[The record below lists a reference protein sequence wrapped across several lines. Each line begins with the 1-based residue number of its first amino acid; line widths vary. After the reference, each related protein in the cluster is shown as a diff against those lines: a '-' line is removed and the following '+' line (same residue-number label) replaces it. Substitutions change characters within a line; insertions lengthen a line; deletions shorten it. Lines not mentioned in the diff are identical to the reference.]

1 MINQKRL
8 TEEFLELTSIP
19 SLSRQEGKVAR
30 RLESILK
37 GMGASIEVDGA
48 GERIGGDT
56 GNILARFPGNTPGAP
71 AFLLSGHM
79 DTVGPAAHVRTIVE
93 GDIIHTDHTSV
104 LGGDDKA
111 GLVAILEAIRVLRE
125 RALPHGDLEV
135 VITICEESGLLGAKH
150 FDTAVLRARRG
161 LVLDV
166 DGVNELVTRAPAANR
181 LSFTVHGLEAH
192 AGICPE
198 RGISAVQVAS
208 EAIAGMRLGRVDA
221 ETTANLGVLQGGLAT
236 NIVPSQVVVRGETRS
251 LSEAK
256 LAAQTEH
263 MRTRFEEAAARHAVT
278 LEGREH
284 RARVDIT
291 GRAPVRAPQHCRRR
305 HHRAPGRGSG
315 PRAGAGVPDAIHRGR
330 IRRQRVHHPRDRGGQ
345 SRVRDAGH
353 PYRQRVGGRE
363 GPRRHR
369 RAGAG
374 DRPGKRTQRLTRR
387 IRAPSAN
394 WLTRRPCAILGYPA
408 VGGSFDQEAALH
420 A

>member
-8 TEEFLELTSIP
+8 TEEFLELTAIP
-19 SLSRQEGKVAR
+19 SLSRQEGQIAR

-37 GMGASIEVDGA
+37 GMGASVEVDDA
-48 GERIGGDT
+48 GEKVGGNT
-56 GNILARFPGNTPGAP
+56 GNLLARFTGTDADAAP
-71 AFLLSGHM
+71 LLLSGHM
-79 DTVGPAAHVRTIVE
+79 DTVGPASQVRTVIE

-125 RALPHGDLEV
+125 RRLPHGDLEV
-135 VITICEESGLLGAKH
+135 VITICEETGLLGAKH
-150 FDTAVLRARRG
+150 FDTTRLRARRG

-208 EAIAGMRLGRVDA
+208 EAIAGMRLGRVDD
-221 ETTANLGVLQGGLAT
+221 ETTANLGVIQGGLAT

-256 LAAQTEH
+256 LKAQTEH
-263 MRTRFEEAAARHAVT
+263 MRNRFEDAVARHAVT

-284 RARVDIT
+284 RARLEAKVERQYERLDIADGAT
-291 GRAPVRAPQHCRRR
+291 IVRLV
-305 HHRAPGRGSG
+305 
-315 PRAGAGVPDAIHRGR
+315 AGAAQALGRKCPTRSTGGGSDANVFMARGLEVANLACGMRDIHTVNEWVDVKDLVATAELVLET
-330 IRRQRVHHPRDRGGQ
+330 IRANARSADRSIGQSGTRGG
-345 SRVRDAGH
+345 
-353 PYRQRVGGRE
+353 
-363 GPRRHR
+363 
-369 RAGAG
+369 
-374 DRPGKRTQRLTRR
+374 
-387 IRAPSAN
+387 
-394 WLTRRPCAILGYPA
+394 
-408 VGGSFDQEAALH
+408 
-420 A
+420 

>member
-1 MINQKRL
+1 
-8 TEEFLELTSIP
+8 
-19 SLSRQEGKVAR
+19 
-30 RLESILK
+30 
-37 GMGASIEVDGA
+37 
-48 GERIGGDT
+48 
-56 GNILARFPGNTPGAP
+56 
-71 AFLLSGHM
+71 
-79 DTVGPAAHVRTIVE
+79 
-93 GDIIHTDHTSV
+93 V

-111 GLVAILEAIRVLRE
+111 GLVAIFEAIRVLRE

-150 FDTAVLRARRG
+150 FDTARLRARRG

-284 RARVDIT
+284 RARVDIQVERQYERLNIADDATIVRLVGEAARALGRVCPTRST
-291 GRAPVRAPQHCRRR
+291 G
-305 HHRAPGRGSG
+305 
-315 PRAGAGVPDAIHRGR
+315 
-330 IRRQRVHHPRDRGGQ
+330 
-345 SRVRDAGH
+345 
-353 PYRQRVGGRE
+353 
-363 GPRRHR
+363 
-369 RAGAG
+369 
-374 DRPGKRTQRLTRR
+374 
-387 IRAPSAN
+387 
-394 WLTRRPCAILGYPA
+394 
-408 VGGSFDQEAALH
+408 GGSDANVFITRGIEVANLACGMRDIHTVNEWVDVKDLVATAELVLETVQANARN

>member
-37 GMGASIEVDGA
+37 EMGASVEVDGA
-48 GERIGGDT
+48 GEKVGGDT
-56 GNILARFPGNTPGAP
+56 GNILARFSGNTPGAP

-111 GLVAILEAIRVLRE
+111 GLVAIFEAIRVLRE
-125 RALPHGDLEV
+125 KSIPHGDVEV

-150 FDTAVLRARRG
+150 FDARRLRARRG

-221 ETTANLGVLQGGLAT
+221 ETTANLGVIHGGLAT
-236 NIVPSQVVVRGETRS
+236 NIVPNQVVVRGETRS
-251 LSEAK
+251 LSEEK
-256 LAAQTEH
+256 LAAQTAH
-263 MRTRFEEAAARHAVT
+263 MRGRFEEAVARHAVT

-284 RARVDIT
+284 RARVDVQVERQYERLSIGDEATIVRLVGEAARVLGRVCPTKAT
-291 GRAPVRAPQHCRRR
+291 G
-305 HHRAPGRGSG
+305 
-315 PRAGAGVPDAIHRGR
+315 
-330 IRRQRVHHPRDRGGQ
+330 
-345 SRVRDAGH
+345 
-353 PYRQRVGGRE
+353 
-363 GPRRHR
+363 
-369 RAGAG
+369 
-374 DRPGKRTQRLTRR
+374 
-387 IRAPSAN
+387 
-394 WLTRRPCAILGYPA
+394 
-408 VGGSFDQEAALH
+408 GGSDANVFVTHGIEVANLACGMRDIHTVNEWVDVKDLVATAELVLETVKANARQGA
-420 A
+420 

>member
-19 SLSRQEGKVAR
+19 SLSRQEGKIAR

-37 GMGASIEVDGA
+37 EMGASVEVDGA
-48 GERIGGDT
+48 GEKVGGDT
-56 GNILARFPGNTPGAP
+56 GNILARFSGNTPGAP

-111 GLVAILEAIRVLRE
+111 GLVAIFEAIRVLRE
-125 RALPHGDLEV
+125 KSIPHGDVEV

-150 FDTAVLRARRG
+150 FDARRLRARRG

-221 ETTANLGVLQGGLAT
+221 ETTANLGVIHGGLAT
-236 NIVPSQVVVRGETRS
+236 NIVPNQVVVRGETRS
-251 LSEAK
+251 LSEEK
-256 LAAQTEH
+256 LAAQTAH
-263 MRTRFEEAAARHAVT
+263 MRGRFEEAVACHAVT

-284 RARVDIT
+284 RARVDIQVERQYERLSIGDEATIVRLVGEAARVLGRVCPTKAT
-291 GRAPVRAPQHCRRR
+291 G
-305 HHRAPGRGSG
+305 
-315 PRAGAGVPDAIHRGR
+315 
-330 IRRQRVHHPRDRGGQ
+330 
-345 SRVRDAGH
+345 
-353 PYRQRVGGRE
+353 
-363 GPRRHR
+363 
-369 RAGAG
+369 
-374 DRPGKRTQRLTRR
+374 
-387 IRAPSAN
+387 
-394 WLTRRPCAILGYPA
+394 
-408 VGGSFDQEAALH
+408 GGSDANVFVTHGIEVANLACGMRDIHTVNEWVDVKDLVATAELVLETVKANARQGA
-420 A
+420 